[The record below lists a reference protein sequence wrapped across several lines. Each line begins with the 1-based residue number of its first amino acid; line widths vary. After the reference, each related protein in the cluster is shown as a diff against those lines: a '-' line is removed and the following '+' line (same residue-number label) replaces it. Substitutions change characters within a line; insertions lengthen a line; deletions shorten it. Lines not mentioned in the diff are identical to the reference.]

1 MYIISLVNQ
10 LLSPSFRVLKL
21 NQEFDQ
27 VEFIDHSWSV
37 DSQGATGICILKSYI
52 YIAFQNGQ
60 IGKVNQSLSLDSLYE
75 SVLIKDPHSIASY
88 KNKLYVAS
96 TGTNSVVELSLDRD
110 ANITS
115 EKIFWKYPD
124 LPDYNYD
131 YCHLNSLVYY
141 KKDLYVST
149 FGVREKGSSWQAA
162 KNGNLINTRTSK
174 IIIDGLNNPHNLI
187 KYKQSLAFCNSG
199 TSEIMTLS
207 KKIIVS
213 EKTGYIRGMVYD
225 PQTKELLYVINARR
239 LLKKSSFHKL
249 RGRIGGTETKNK
261 SSYIKALTNSGESV
275 LKYDLSEYGK
285 EIYDIQI
292 VSDSFQSIK
301 KPINTKRLRIT
312 EIEESFFGIVK
323 EFNESIEKIKSKFE
337 SDTEELVNSKTRSEL
352 ELSKKNVELNLIN
365 NEIDFLQRLGKERK
379 KSLSSLEHMSQKII
393 NDQNL
398 ALKENIE
405 KTKNIGKLV
414 TNTNQFLHDSSQQ
427 IIDKIENI
435 GFKEELNV
443 IKKTSKNVTEH
454 IENTIKKE
462 IQKLSSQTHKITTD
476 LQESK
481 QAIDRYNNKLIE
493 QTNSL
498 SHIIKTVEGNNDKIQ
513 LTDLLL
519 SNIQT
524 SLNNYTL
531 QAVSLKDELNETFSI
546 QSKKVFSK
554 LKNIENKQKHSTLE
568 EALLKGNELNLF
580 LQNESKTLLSE
591 IDIHKIKLKEFDALI
606 NNQKLKLEKL
616 HNNQIILENQIEF
629 DQDKYN
635 EMVKTMDVKL
645 KDLKSKINLITTNS
659 DAQIRHLEKL
669 LKSKDELSVKLLN
682 SQKNEVIQEKLH
694 ESLSTEL
701 NVLKNEIKHRDKS
714 IDILNEHIVRQINE
728 NSAIKQSFS
737 FKIGYY
743 LTRIPALL
751 LVPFIGKKVSK
762 TISNSNN
769 QTLSQSSEVSQNQGS
784 TNSISAK
791 ADSADS
797 DATIKQSSTQSYK
810 ISKISVITPSYNQA
824 DFLPDCI
831 NAIKNQSFPAIEHLI
846 YDPGSNDG
854 SVEIAKKAKGVTL
867 INEKDDGQADAIARG
882 MLRAKGEIIA
892 WLNSDDF
899 YENNDVFKTIIE
911 RFNEADQ
918 PDMIYCTGYYLNEKD
933 EKIKDAYINKSP
945 NSLHWKLQEEV
956 GILQPA
962 MFFKKSLIEKI
973 GPVNKLLHFSMDY
986 EFWIRAVKSGAK
998 IVYLDTCTT
1007 IARYY
1012 QDNKTMGQRGKSLKE
1027 ICDMVLEQYGY
1038 VNHKWLK
1045 RYAEFLVEGLDGV
1058 LNNRSNSAIKDE
1070 ASVKKVYKGLLRQ
1083 YNLSA
1088 KAIQTLETNKNE
1100 KGYQSTYNE
1109 MSKLGLFTEKVKCQE
1124 IALDKKTISNH
1135 VCYTVATKRWAFD
1148 RKWKDEQVRRTM
1160 DFVNNPNRKRKSKC
1174 IIVGN
1179 GPSLR
1184 KIDFSLLKDQD
1195 VFICNNTFMDEE
1207 LLSCAKY
1214 YTVVNNLVAEQ
1225 GYQNVNAIKGITKIF
1240 PYWLAYCVQP
1250 DEDTYFVNSVGHPQ
1264 FSTNMEKNVSWRHT
1278 VSFFNMQL
1286 AYGLGYDEVAL
1297 IGMDHSY
1304 RQDQKYKEGEE
1315 ILELTDDD
1323 NHFNPNYFKGKK
1335 WHAADVDNMEAMYL
1349 LAKEAFEKDSRKIYN
1364 CTDGGHLELFD
1375 RMSLREF
1382 LYKDSAKTSAIATFH
1397 KEFKSSSI
1405 VKRINSKYDHLDEGD
1420 LVLDFLEGYSKD
1432 KNMINVGA
1440 HHGWGLKKFV
1450 ENQWNVYAFEPDN
1463 KNRKILK
1470 QHLGKHKNLI
1480 IDPRAVSNK
1489 EVTNQSF
1496 FTSKVSTGISSLGT
1510 FHESHKE
1517 TQAVN
1522 VTTITKWH
1530 ETNKIKSC
1538 DFLLVDVEG
1547 YDLFVLE
1554 GFPWD
1559 KLQPKVVIAEFED
1572 SKTLPLGYSY
1582 KDLGNYLLSKGYKV
1596 ILSEWYPIVEYG
1608 KKHKWNQLQSY
1619 PCDIDDKA
1627 WGNFIAIK
1635 NDIDLNKVFNDN
1647 F

>member
-10 LLSPSFRVLKL
+10 LLSPSFRVLKA
-21 NQEFDQ
+21 NREFDQ

-37 DSQGATGICILKSYI
+37 DSQGATGICCLKSSI
-52 YIAFQNGQ
+52 YIAFQNGR
-60 IGKVNQSLSLDSLYE
+60 IGKVNHSLSLVSLYD

-115 EKIFWKYPD
+115 ERIFWKYPG

-131 YCHLNSLVYY
+131 YCHLNSLVFY

-149 FGVREKGSSWQAA
+149 FGVRTKGQSWQAA
-162 KNGNLINTRTSK
+162 KNGNLINTKTSK
-174 IIIDGLNNPHNLI
+174 IIISGLNNPHSLI

-225 PQTKELLYVINARR
+225 PQSKELLYVINARR
-239 LLKKSSFHKL
+239 LLKRSSFHKI
-249 RGRIGGTETKNK
+249 RGRIGGPETKNK
-261 SSYIKALTNSGESV
+261 SSYIKALTNSGESM
-275 LKYDLSEYGK
+275 LKFDLSEYGK

-292 VSDSFQSIK
+292 IPDIYKSLKS
-301 KPINTKRLRIT
+301 PINNNRLRIT

-323 EFNESIEKIKSKFE
+323 EFNESIEKIKVQYE
-337 SDTEELVNSKTRSEL
+337 LETEDLVKSKTITEL
-352 ELSKKNVELNLIN
+352 ELSDKNVELDLIN
-365 NEIDFLQRLGKERK
+365 NEIDFLQRIGRERK
-379 KSLSSLEHMSQKII
+379 NSLNSLEQMTQNVIK
-393 NDQNL
+393 DQSL
-398 ALKENIE
+398 AIKESIV
-405 KTKNIGKLV
+405 KTKNISQLI
-414 TNTNQFLHDSSQQ
+414 TNNSQSLHASNQQ
-427 IIDKIENI
+427 IIQKIEDI
-435 GFKEELNV
+435 DHTEELSL
-443 IKKTSKNVTEH
+443 IKKTSQNISKH

-462 IQKLSSQTHKITTD
+462 IEKLNYQTLKITTD
-476 LQESK
+476 IQESK
-481 QAIDRYNNKLIE
+481 QVIDKYNHKLIK
-493 QTNSL
+493 QSDSL
-498 SHIIKTVEGNNDKIQ
+498 IHIRKTVESNNEKILVTDQFLSSLQISLDK
-513 LTDLLL
+513 
-519 SNIQT
+519 
-524 SLNNYTL
+524 YAL
-531 QAVSLKDELNETFSI
+531 QAASLKNDMAVTFSHQTEKI
-546 QSKKVFSK
+546 FSK
-554 LKNIENKQKHSTLE
+554 LIDIDNKHKQSILE
-568 EALLKGNELNLF
+568 EALLNGNQLNLF
-580 LQNESKTLLSE
+580 LQTETKNLRSVLDTYKSKITELNTKIESQIIT
-591 IDIHKIKLKEFDALI
+591 I
-606 NNQKLKLEKL
+606 EKL
-616 HNNQIILENQIEF
+616 LTTQTNLEQQIEF
-629 DQDKYN
+629 DEDKYN
-635 EMVKTMDVKL
+635 EMITVMDEKL
-645 KDLKSKINLITTNS
+645 KDLKSKINRITVNS

-669 LKSKDELSVKLLN
+669 LKDRDELKVELSNYKKK
-682 SQKNEVIQEKLH
+682 QTQQEKFQ
-694 ESLSTEL
+694 EGLSS
-701 NVLKNEIKHRDKS
+701 NIDILKNEIKHRDKS
-714 IDILNEHIVRQINE
+714 INILNEHINKQQIE
-728 NSAIKQSFS
+728 NMAIKNSYS

-751 LVPFIGKKVSK
+751 FLPFIGRKVSK
-762 TISNSNN
+762 T
-769 QTLSQSSEVSQNQGS
+769 LSKGNEQ
-784 TNSISAK
+784 
-791 ADSADS
+791 
-797 DATIKQSSTQSYK
+797 TQSKNLNAGQKQKDITTKSDIVNLKTTSNQASFKSLK
-810 ISKISVITPSYNQA
+810 ISEISVITPSYNQA
-824 DFLPDCI
+824 KFLPDCI

-854 SVEIAKKAKGVTL
+854 SVEIAKKVKGVTL
-867 INEKDDGQADAIARG
+867 INEKDDGQADAIAKG

-899 YENNDVFKTIIE
+899 YVNNDVFKTIIE
-911 RFNEADQ
+911 RFNETDE

-933 EKIKDAYINKSP
+933 EKIKDAYINKNP

-973 GPVNKLLHFSMDY
+973 GPVNKLLHFCMDY

-998 IVYLDTCTT
+998 IVYLDSCTT

-1058 LNNRSNSAIKDE
+1058 LNNSSNSAIKDE

-1088 KAIQTLETNKNE
+1088 KAIKTLETNKNE

-1148 RKWKDEQVRRTM
+1148 RKWKDEQVRRTV

-1195 VFICNNTFMDEE
+1195 VFICNNTFLDEE

-1240 PYWLAYCVQP
+1240 PYWLAYCIQP

-1335 WHAADVDNMEAMYL
+1335 WHAADVDNMEAMYV
-1349 LAKEAFEKDSRKIYN
+1349 LAKEAFEKDNRKIYN

-1375 RMSLREF
+1375 RMSLRGF
-1382 LYKDSAKTSAIATFH
+1382 LYKDCAKTSAIATFH
-1397 KEFKSSSI
+1397 KEFKSSGI

-1420 LVLDFLEGYSKD
+1420 LVLDFLESYSKD

-1489 EVTNQSF
+1489 EITNQSF

-1510 FHESHKE
+1510 FHKSHKE

-1522 VTTITKWH
+1522 VTTITKWQ
-1530 ETNKIKSC
+1530 EANKIKSC

-1619 PCDIDDKA
+1619 PCDIEDKA